1 MRKIK
6 YQIERFKCF
15 VMNNLNVI
23 NYALGGITILMA
35 MVTKNIPQAIL
46 GAMLMISPVMFML
59 IEVIRDLQ
67 PEEKPTKPQLKPSKP
82 KEPTPEEI
90 KYSKI
95 LANIDAYD
103 GSGKGQV
110 KP

>member
-1 MRKIK
+1 M
-6 YQIERFKCF
+6 ET
-15 VMNNLNVI
+15 V
-23 NYALGGITILMA
+23 LMA
-35 MVTKNIPQAIL
+35 ISTFLILQGIFLICLGIAIIKNNHPKERVAEIIKP
-46 GAMLMISPVMFML
+46 MI
-59 IEVIRDLQ
+59 
-67 PEEKPTKPQLKPSKP
+67 KHKYKP
-82 KEPTPEEI
+82 KEPTPDEI

>member
-1 MRKIK
+1 MI
-6 YQIERFKCF
+6 ILLTI
-15 VMNNLNVI
+15 VAVLLAANIVI
-23 NYALGGITILMA
+23 SYFNADTIA
-35 MVTKNIPQAIL
+35 TAIL
-46 GAMLMISPVMFML
+46 ISKDMPKAPPKPMF
-59 IEVIRDLQ
+59 
-67 PEEKPTKPQLKPSKP
+67 KPKE